1 MRRRLLAAAAALV
14 LAVLGGMVLVAY
26 AKGANARA
34 MAGVHTEQVL
44 VVDKAIASGTSA
56 TALRD
61 LVRTEELPA
70 VAVVPGAV
78 RDLGQISGQVATV
91 DLKPGEQLLASRF
104 AAASTLRPPGT
115 VAVPAGAEEI
125 SVQLDSQRAVGG
137 RLAAGDKVG
146 VFVSLALPDGTVQTH
161 AVLHHVL
168 VSQVQGAVV
177 PSTGATGSS
186 TTSSSTTTSSSST
199 TSSAGG
205 TLTVTLALPARDAE
219 AVVFGQEH
227 GKLWLSL
234 EPAGAD
240 TNGTTVIDEH
250 NVYTEAHP

>member
-34 MAGVHTEQVL
+34 MAGVRTEQVL
-44 VVDKAIASGTSA
+44 VVDKAIPSGTSA

-61 LVRTEELPA
+61 LVRTQELPA

-78 RDLGQISGQVATV
+78 RDLGQLGAEVATV

-104 AAASTLRPPGT
+104 AAESTLRPPGT
-115 VAVPAGAEEI
+115 VAVPAGDEEI
-125 SVQLDSQRAVGG
+125 SVQLDQQRAVGG

-146 VFVSLALPDGTVQTH
+146 VFVSQSLPDGTVQTH

-177 PSTGATGSS
+177 PSTGASATATASSSSTSGSS
-186 TTSSSTTTSSSST
+186 TTSSP
-199 TSSAGG
+199 AG
-205 TLTVTLALPARDAE
+205 TVTVTLALPARDAE
-219 AVVFGQEH
+219 AIVFGQEH
-227 GKLWLSL
+227 GKVWLSL

-240 TNGTTVIDEH
+240 TSGTTVVDQH
-250 NVYTEAHP
+250 NLYTEAHP